1 MQWEDDLYGTIK
13 NGVLTLNGFVSNVT
27 VEHGSL
33 LVRDGVKGA
42 VVERKFSRASCPISR
57 IISLGSEGY
66 ISFGAVRW
74 LHDIGASVVHLNYD
88 GTPLLAT
95 VPAPNDPVSLRRLQA
110 AVTADTPLGSSI
122 ARSLIGSKI
131 KGQIEVLK
139 ELGYRDQ
146 AAEAA
151 DYATQI
157 NPATNMSDLLG
168 IEGTVAKIYWRSTA
182 DMPVQFGPRQPI
194 PDHWKTFGSRH
205 STLTGAP
212 RAAVT
217 PGNAM
222 LNYLYGVLASEITI
236 ALHAIGLDPAFG
248 TLHADKDDR
257 ASLAYDLMEPARPL
271 LDRWF
276 FHWLQSATFSK
287 RDFFEDYRG
296 QIRLMR
302 PLNSHLAMTAALW
315 REIADQ
321 LAQWFYK
328 RLSGNNASL
337 RLKFVDLEIE
347 AGRRAKR
354 WALGNALQRPVTYN
368 LHGVR
373 ESASQQAPKVLLRCM
388 CKIVSRWGAGLC
400 AICKSSASAIGNA
413 AASTR

>member
-1 MQWEDDLYGTIK
+1 
-13 NGVLTLNGFVSNVT
+13 
-27 VEHGSL
+27 
-33 LVRDGVKGA
+33 
-42 VVERKFSRASCPISR
+42 
-57 IISLGSEGY
+57 
-66 ISFGAVRW
+66 
-74 LHDIGASVVHLNYD
+74 
-88 GTPLLAT
+88 
-95 VPAPNDPVSLRRLQA
+95 LQA
-110 AVTADTPLGSSI
+110 TVTADTPLGSSI
-122 ARSLIGSKI
+122 ARGLIGSKI

-146 AAEAA
+146 AAEAG

-157 NPATNMSDLLG
+157 TPATNISDLLG
-168 IEGTVAKIYWRSTA
+168 IEGTVAKIFWRSTA
-182 DMPVQFGPRQPI
+182 DIPVQFGPRQPI

-205 STLTGAP
+205 STLTGTN
-212 RAAVT
+212 RAAIT

-236 ALHAIGLDPAFG
+236 ALHAIWLDPAFG

-257 ASLAYDLMEPARPL
+257 ASLAYDLMEPARPI

-321 LAQWFYK
+321 LAQWFYQ
-328 RLSGNNASL
+328 RLIGKNASL

-354 WALGNALQRPVTYN
+354 WALGNALQRPVPTTCMECGKALPNKRRKFCSDACAKSY
-368 LHGVR
+368 HGGELVYGR
-373 ESASQQAPKVLLRCM
+373 LAKIAPAPTG
-388 CKIVSRWGAGLC
+388 I
-400 AICKSSASAIGNA
+400 SAIIPLRKLDEWCRLWPR
-413 AASTR
+413 TRRC